1 MLLDAADR
9 KDLRPEKE
17 SEKVNLFLSLGSN
30 QGDRVQNIEN
40 ALSLLNIELGTPY
53 KAVSS
58 YIETEPWGF
67 ESDEK
72 FINAAVQYELSLPKE
87 YNPEAE
93 GLMILETCKDIE
105 RRLGRRGEAQ
115 YDENGDRIY
124 ASRPIDIDI
133 LLFGDNKIDCPEL
146 TVPHRLMYER
156 DFVMLP
162 LREIAGQA
170 GNDVLCQTGNDVL
183 CQAGNDVIPDLIG
196 DLDMNE

>member
-17 SEKVNLFLSLGSN
+17 SEKVSLFLSLGSN

-67 ESDEK
+67 ESEEK
-72 FINAAVQYELSLPKE
+72 FINSAVQYELSLPKG

-156 DFVMLP
+156 DFVMIP

-196 DLDMNE
+196 DIDMKE